1 MLKSTVFSMVTRLY
15 HTRPHVL
22 QAAAEE
28 SAAVSAKEG
37 LEKRAREAESQAQA
51 LADTVE
57 QLRLTLNRQRASTE
71 LRYS

>member
-1 MLKSTVFSMVTRLY
+1 MVTRLY
-15 HTRPHVL
+15 HTCPRVL

-57 QLRLTLNRQRASTE
+57 ELRLTLDRQRASTE